1 MLQTQLDTYITRSCG
16 AQGPPRDVQPDQRQ
30 LDGPAR
36 LVQTNLYQWFIPRFP
51 NHDTQPCHSLLRI
64 LRDPDVP
71 TGDLSPLL
79 YPEPK
84 NQQERIANIQSVLCR
99 AAQAEHAFR
108 ELWNERTACKSFEFN
123 CVAGENDPDYQD
135 RLTET
140 ANILLSALYSLKAN
154 LGPRALAYV
163 ERELTPGGTLRWAC
177 RQSGFGYWLSATDNG
192 SPLALL
198 DSIIAAETCETLA
211 AAAAT
216 AHDVAA
222 DALAEAAHAQ
232 LHLQLATNNRAI
244 TALIAYRQ
252 AEAAHIVALDQASAA
267 QYAPIWEFSTLA
279 PGNGDKMRDELGVG
293 IL

>member
-1 MLQTQLDTYITRSCG
+1 MRQTQLDTYITRNRG
-16 AQGPPRDVQPDQRQ
+16 AQGPPRDAQPDQHR

-36 LVQTNLYQWFIPRFP
+36 LVQTNLYQWFIRGSPTTTP
-51 NHDTQPCHSLLRI
+51 SLATPFCASCET
-64 LRDPDVP
+64 PDVP
-71 TGDLSPLL
+71 TGDLSPLP
-79 YPEPK
+79 YREPK

-99 AAQAEHAFR
+99 AAQAEPAFR
-108 ELWNERTACKSFEFN
+108 ELWNERAAFEFN

-135 RLTET
+135 RLTENRQT
-140 ANILLSALYSLKAN
+140 LALGHLPMD
-154 LGPRALAYV
+154 GPFTV

-198 DSIIAAETCETLA
+198 DSIMAAETCEALA

-232 LHLQLATNNRAI
+232 LHL
-244 TALIAYRQ
+244 
-252 AEAAHIVALDQASAA
+252 
-267 QYAPIWEFSTLA
+267 
-279 PGNGDKMRDELGVG
+279 
-293 IL
+293 